1 MAQNVANFFGNFF
14 NNLWESF
21 KKFLVEI
28 GKFFSELSQN
38 LSTLFTN
45 ITQSI
50 GNWFSDLFT
59 KLSEFFSN
67 LSINLGNF
75 FENLWNNIYE
85 FFKDLPGNILKI
97 FEWLGNFFT
106 ELYDFFIHLVIPT
119 EEQQQA
125 LIDENL
131 KTKDVLASKF
141 PFISDFNEFLSNA
154 SSYSSNNNFLDITF
168 KPWDLNFGIID
179 VKTPEIDFSW
189 VSEAYEP
196 YRETVRSAIYY
207 IGLALAIV
215 YVIKYFLSYG
225 VTGSD
230 ANTVAKMTKG
240 DDN

>member
-14 NNLWESF
+14 FNLWESF

-38 LSTLFTN
+38 LSNLFAN

-59 KLSEFFSN
+59 KLGEFFSN

-75 FENLWNNIYE
+75 FGNLWNNIYE
-85 FFKDLPGNILKI
+85 FFKDLPGNISNI
-97 FEWLGNFFT
+97 FKWLGNFFK
-106 ELYDFFIHLVIPT
+106 ELYNFFIHLFIPT
-119 EEQQQA
+119 EEQQQ
-125 LIDENL
+125 LIIDENL
-131 KTKDVLASKF
+131 KTKDVLISKF
-141 PFISDFNEFLSNA
+141 PFISEFNEFLSNA
-154 SSYSSNNNFLDITF
+154 SNYSSNNKFLDIKF
-168 KPWDLNFGIID
+168 KPWNFKFGIIN

-230 ANTVAKMTKG
+230 VNMSSTTTKG
-240 DDN
+240 DDD